1 MRIMCRLGG
10 AHFFFIIFS
19 FEALQI
25 LSFCPSDS
33 VMICV
38 KEYCTYSKFVG
49 GREGLMTCVSH
60 DMQQMG
66 PSLHLMYIML
76 VCKKNTSL

>member
-1 MRIMCRLGG
+1 MKIMCRLGG

-19 FEALQI
+19 FEALKI

-38 KEYCTYSKFVG
+38 EEYCTYSKFVG
-49 GREGLMTCVSH
+49 VDMGL
-60 DMQQMG
+60 
-66 PSLHLMYIML
+66 
-76 VCKKNTSL
+76 